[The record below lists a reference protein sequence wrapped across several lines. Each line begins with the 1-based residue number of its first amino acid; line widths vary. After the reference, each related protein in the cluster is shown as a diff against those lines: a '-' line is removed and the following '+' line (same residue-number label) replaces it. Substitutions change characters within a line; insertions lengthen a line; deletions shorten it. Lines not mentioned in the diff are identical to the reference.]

1 MKPSSRRGARTV
13 KASSR
18 RGARTREATD
28 FETVRQI
35 AMSLPDVKE
44 SITGWGWS
52 FKVRGKLLACP
63 AINRSAERGSLVVKI
78 DFEDRARLLADEPDT
93 FYLTAH
99 YAPYPTVLIRLA
111 KISRARMRAVLQ
123 MGWRFVTQEKK
134 S

>member
-1 MKPSSRRGARTV
+1 MTSKGVS
-13 KASSR
+13 
-18 RGARTREATD
+18 

-44 SITGWGWS
+44 SLTGWGWT

-63 AINRSAERGSLVVKI
+63 AVNRSAERGSLVVKI

-93 FYLTAH
+93 FYVTAH
-99 YAPYPTVLIRLA
+99 YASYPTVLIRLT
-111 KISRARMRAVLQ
+111 KISRTRMRSVLQ